1 MNQWFYFTPKPPV
14 MNAAIS
20 LSGPQIVMIFGIN
33 LLSLFL
39 HSVYAPPIAG
49 EATREYLHGGLLID
63 FVGQKSPVSPVR
75 LVACD
80 FVVLALQ
87 LVLLSVTCDRRKL
100 DDGIYAPA
108 NGGQAGAAA
117 SQDHDHEE
125 RGIRRSEEADGIE
138 LQSLRPLREGHTG
151 SEEIGERH
159 ELMGTSHMAIGEHPG
174 DVFYSGQYVLS
185 VVDIVGTVKGQW
197 TQSYT
202 TATRSTG
209 SGSVGASAAAELAR
223 RRLGFQL
230 GIGGREV
237 GS

>member
-1 MNQWFYFTPKPPV
+1 

-39 HSVYAPPIAG
+39 HSIYAPPIAG
-49 EATREYLHGGLLID
+49 EATREYLHGDLLID
-63 FVGQKSPVSPVR
+63 FVGQKSPVSRVR

-80 FVVLALQ
+80 LVVLALQ

-100 DDGIYAPA
+100 DDGIDALA
-108 NGGQAGAAA
+108 NGSQARAPA
-117 SQDHDHEE
+117 SQDHDSEE

-138 LQSLRPLREGHTG
+138 LQPLRPLPEGHAG
-151 SEEIGERH
+151 SEENGERH
-159 ELMGTSHMAIGEHPG
+159 ELMGTSHTAIGEHPG
-174 DVFYSGQYVLS
+174 DIFYSGQYVVS
-185 VVDIVGTVKGQW
+185 VIDVVGTVKGQW
-197 TQSYT
+197 TQSHM
-202 TATRSTG
+202 TATRSSG
-209 SGSVGASAAAELAR
+209 SGSMGASAAAELAR

-230 GIGGREV
+230 GIGGREA